1 MSIKFSIIIP
11 CYNVEKYIEKTI
23 KSVLSQTYSNFE
35 LLLINDGST
44 DNTFKIIKQLKE
56 TDDRIRVFSQENL
69 GVSQTRNKGIS
80 LSKGEFIYFL
90 DGDDLIENNLLEKAN
105 EIFDKKEIDV
115 FSFGYDVFRG
125 ENRLELSNKK
135 FDSSILTSK
144 EFLKRFFVKDIP
156 QSICSLIVKKEI
168 FKNLYFKENMVV
180 GEDLEF
186 QIQLLLN
193 NEINIYYSSDRFF
206 HYIRRE
212 NSATTTN
219 KMNINY
225 FNILLCFENLR
236 KQILKKKIKEFF
248 NYHIEIF
255 FSAINGLSKK
265 NFTKENYADIKKELA
280 KYDYILDSF
289 KFRFKKREVILL
301 ILIVLYKINLKLV
314 LEIAKFKR

>member
-193 NEINIYYSSDRFF
+193 NEINIYSSSDMFF

>member
-44 DNTFKIIKQLKE
+44 DNTFKIIKQLEE

-135 FDSSILTSK
+135 FDSSIFTSK

-193 NEINIYYSSDRFF
+193 NEINIYYSSDIFF

-225 FNILLCFENLR
+225 FNILLYFENLR

-255 FSAINGLSKK
+255 FSTINGLSKK
-265 NFTKENYADIKKELA
+265 IFTKGNYADIKKELA

-289 KFRFKKREVILL
+289 KFRFKKREIILL

>member
-44 DNTFKIIKQLKE
+44 DNTFKIIKQLEE

-193 NEINIYYSSDRFF
+193 NEINIYYSSDMFF

-255 FSAINGLSKK
+255 FSTINGLSKK
-265 NFTKENYADIKKELA
+265 NFKKENYADIKKELA

>member
-44 DNTFKIIKQLKE
+44 DNTFKIIKQLEE

-193 NEINIYYSSDRFF
+193 NEINIYYSSDMFF

-255 FSAINGLSKK
+255 FSTINGLSKK

>member
-1 MSIKFSIIIP
+1 M
-11 CYNVEKYIEKTI
+11 
-23 KSVLSQTYSNFE
+23 
-35 LLLINDGST
+35 
-44 DNTFKIIKQLKE
+44 
-56 TDDRIRVFSQENL
+56 
-69 GVSQTRNKGIS
+69 
-80 LSKGEFIYFL
+80 
-90 DGDDLIENNLLEKAN
+90 
-105 EIFDKKEIDV
+105 
-115 FSFGYDVFRG
+115 
-125 ENRLELSNKK
+125 
-135 FDSSILTSK
+135 
-144 EFLKRFFVKDIP
+144 
-156 QSICSLIVKKEI
+156 
-168 FKNLYFKENMVV
+168 
-180 GEDLEF
+180 
-186 QIQLLLN
+186 
-193 NEINIYYSSDRFF
+193 FF

>member
-193 NEINIYYSSDRFF
+193 NEINIYYSSDMFF